1 MPDGCP
7 NADNLPRDENGAMV
21 RQTQGSRRRS
31 TRRGSPTQLSFHGRA
46 ERHARNVTAGGKSL
60 QCPDV
65 VSVSQVKWVS
75 IPTNGGSKSVTMSDG
90 SKVTVSIKR

>member
-1 MPDGCP
+1 
-7 NADNLPRDENGAMV
+7 
-21 RQTQGSRRRS
+21 
-31 TRRGSPTQLSFHGRA
+31 QLSFQAATPKGT
-46 ERHARNVTAGGKSL
+46 RNVTAGGKSL

-90 SKVTVSIKR
+90 TKVTVSIKR